1 MNVQLLSAVLIAS
14 VSYGGSA
21 VPLKKP
27 KAQAPSLIDQMIH
40 EAELKKRDLPGSQ
53 ASPGSLYSITAPF
66 ANFTREFRA
75 GAVDDLVTVVVADK
89 ASAVTN
95 GTTNAQR
102 KSSST
107 ASIPTILGQSLG
119 PLNGLTTTMTGNNQ
133 LQGQGTTGRNSTLT
147 ATVTVRVTHVLP
159 GGNLVVEGMKQ
170 VDVNSE
176 HQWIYLRGVI
186 RAKDLTPANTVQSD
200 QVANMELRVNGKGV
214 VNDYVKRPNI
224 LYRILNGILPF

>member
-1 MNVQLLSAVLIAS
+1 
-14 VSYGGSA
+14 
-21 VPLKKP
+21 
-27 KAQAPSLIDQMIH
+27 MIH
-40 EAELKKRDLPGSQ
+40 EAELKKKEAPQ
-53 ASPGSLYSITAPF
+53 ASPGSLYSPTARF

-75 GAVDDLVTVVVADK
+75 EAVDDLVTVLVSDK

-95 GTTNAQR
+95 GTTNGQR

-107 ASIPTILGQSLG
+107 ASMPTVLGQTLG

-133 LQGQGTTGRNSTLT
+133 LQAQGTTERDSTLT

-176 HQWIYLRGVI
+176 HQWVYLRGVI
-186 RAKDLTPANTVQSD
+186 RSKDLTPANTIQSD

-214 VNDYVKRPNI
+214 VNDYVKRPNL